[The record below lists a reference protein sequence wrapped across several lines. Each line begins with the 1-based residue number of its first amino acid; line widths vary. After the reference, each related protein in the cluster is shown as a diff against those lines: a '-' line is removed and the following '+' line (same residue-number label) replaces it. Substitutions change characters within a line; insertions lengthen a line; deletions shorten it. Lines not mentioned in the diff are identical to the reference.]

1 MYYMEAED
9 RLNSSDV
16 ILDSIF
22 YPLGN
27 RWGSLSLYL
36 WTQIPGFSIGAWWR
50 GAWGDTFAGCFAAT
64 TSDSLG
70 NWVDSE
76 SNGLWPPLSF
86 HGSDT
91 LYVEFAYRPEFQFIS
106 DSISTLPCI

>member
-50 GAWGDTFAGCFAAT
+50 GHGETLLQAA
-64 TSDSLG
+64 LQPQLLIPWEIG
-70 NWVDSE
+70 
-76 SNGLWPPLSF
+76 
-86 HGSDT
+86 
-91 LYVEFAYRPEFQFIS
+91 
-106 DSISTLPCI
+106 